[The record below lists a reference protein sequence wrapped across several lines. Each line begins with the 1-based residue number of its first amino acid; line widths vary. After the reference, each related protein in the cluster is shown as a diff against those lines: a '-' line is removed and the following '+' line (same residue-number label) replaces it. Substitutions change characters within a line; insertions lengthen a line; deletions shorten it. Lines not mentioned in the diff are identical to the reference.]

1 MLKETIQADIKQAMR
16 AKEPLRVTTLR
27 MLIAAIKQQEIDK
40 KIEMD
45 DQLALSII
53 QKMIKQR
60 RDSADQF
67 IQADR
72 QALADK
78 ELAEIA
84 LLEVYLPAQLDNA
97 AIASLVDQT
106 ITSLNASSMKDMGKV
121 MGQLTESL
129 QGQADMGAVSQIVKE
144 KLS

>member
-72 QALADK
+72 QTLADK
-78 ELAEIA
+78 ERAEIA

>member
-40 KIEMD
+40 KIEMN
-45 DQLALSII
+45 DQLVLSII

-84 LLEVYLPAQLDNA
+84 LLEVYLPAQLDDA

-106 ITSLNASSMKDMGKV
+106 ITNLNASSMKDMGKV

>member
-84 LLEVYLPAQLDNA
+84 LL
-97 AIASLVDQT
+97 
-106 ITSLNASSMKDMGKV
+106 
-121 MGQLTESL
+121 
-129 QGQADMGAVSQIVKE
+129 
-144 KLS
+144 

>member
-40 KIEMD
+40 KIEID

-84 LLEVYLPAQLDNA
+84 LLEVYLPAQLDVA

-106 ITSLNASSMKDMGKV
+106 ISNLNALSMKDMGKV

-129 QGQADMGAVSQIVKE
+129 QGQADMGTVSQIVRE